1 MKSKFW
7 SLGSSTDNQ
16 RELREGFTPKP
27 ANIKKPPP
35 PRAPPPKK
43 YFSPPPPPK
52 ERYVILWI
60 L

>member
-1 MKSKFW
+1 MKSNFW

-52 ERYVILWI
+52 ER
-60 L
+60 